1 MDFIGSHT
9 TQEVEDTT
17 LHWAEI
23 GAGRPLVLL
32 HGLGDTHR
40 TWHRVAR
47 RLSSNHRVYMLDL
60 AGHGLSGRPDASY
73 DLDWHARVAGS
84 WIDQLGLD
92 EIDLVGHSFGGGVAQ
107 QLLLSHHERVR
118 RLGLVSPGGLG
129 REVAFG
135 LRLLALPLAR
145 WVIAPFLGIGTRIA
159 LWCLQSSYTAEDRRW
174 HAWVNSMPGTARALT
189 RSTRGVINLCG
200 QHRHFLQRAHEVP
213 RLPPV
218 AVYWG
223 ERDSVLPVAHA
234 RRMLAQIRGAELTT
248 FSECGH
254 FPHLEH
260 PEQFIGAL
268 SRFLDDS
275 DARRARIVAGAVP
288 PPRPSWF
295 RRCMCAIARGLRL
308 SRPKPTTPRHALPP
322 ATDMAA

>member
-1 MDFIGSHT
+1 MVSTGSHT
-9 TQEVEDTT
+9 IEIEQGTT
-17 LHWAEI
+17 LHWAET
-23 GAGRPLVLL
+23 GTGRPLVLL

-40 TWHRVAR
+40 TWHRVAHQ
-47 RLSSNHRVYMLDL
+47 LSSNRHLYMLDL
-60 AGHGLSGRPDASY
+60 AGHGLSGRPDAPY

-84 WIDQLGLD
+84 WIDHLGLD

-118 RLGLVSPGGLG
+118 RLGLVSAGGLG
-129 REVAFG
+129 REVALG
-135 LRLLALPLAR
+135 LRLLTLPLAR

-159 LWCLQSSYTAEDRRW
+159 LWYLESSYSAEDRRW
-174 HAWVNSMPGTARALT
+174 HGWVNSMPGTARALT
-189 RSTRGVINLCG
+189 RSTRGVIDLCG

-223 ERDSVLPVAHA
+223 ERDCVLPVAHA
-234 RRMLAQIRGAELTT
+234 RRMLAHVRGAELTT

-254 FPHLEH
+254 FPHLER

-275 DARRARIVAGAVP
+275 GARRARIVAGVIP
-288 PPRPSWF
+288 TRRSSWF
-295 RRCMCAIARGLRL
+295 RRCLRAIGRWLRF
-308 SRPKPTTPRHALPP
+308 SRPAPTNRRLTLPP
-322 ATDMAA
+322 AGDKAA